1 MDCSD
6 AILVDATLNCLGIL
20 LRTRQSIA
28 NKIISAIL
36 KFNPLK
42 QANSPLSTKTRIQI
56 RSMEKSTRALLLH
69 VYRKYVSC
77 PNRSPHEMRI
87 CNLCR
92 NPESPIATRI
102 KQYVDRLTQ
111 NRIDIF
117 DDGGSKKRALPHEPT
132 DGLDS
137 TKRRRLGA
145 ELPPNTGVPLAPNGP
160 NSLAQLYTLTGD
172 QTLASFDVKQ
182 LPQDL
187 VVSISQGLLAHINQ
201 QELDQAINFVR
212 SRFLSISSK
221 PPQSS
226 ALGDDEEDYEPDF
239 EPNEDREQILN
250 RADALP
256 PEDSAEAQ
264 AEVAL
269 GPFELPQ
276 PPPMTQKEREEVAR
290 GAINRVFGMI
300 PVFDEPTSVKKAKP
314 GLNRLAGS
322 TYDREAWITF
332 ITRLATRAPA
342 GLYDDGEEDVDSKA
356 LTPANGQPSQ
366 LGEVIRDSLWRY
378 IMEDFRARIHV
389 AISWLNEE
397 WFNDKMQHQAFASRA
412 DQDDQSSPP
421 KRYYE
426 TCVLKVLDGIMPYLD
441 ARDKLLMRFLSEIPE
456 VSEQVL
462 ARVKSLA
469 KDPERVD
476 LAVRAILYVLH
487 GPRHRFPDDHVK
499 LTFMHSYLIM
509 FKPPAREISVDAMED
524 LWRNCKA
531 PARTQFPPPMS
542 HSNEPPNR

>member
-1 MDCSD
+1 M
-6 AILVDATLNCLGIL
+6 
-20 LRTRQSIA
+20 
-28 NKIISAIL
+28 
-36 KFNPLK
+36 
-42 QANSPLSTKTRIQI
+42 STESMYPSQI
-56 RSMEKSTRALLLH
+56 DH
-69 VYRKYVSC
+69 
-77 PNRSPHEMRI
+77 PHEIRFV
-87 CNLCR
+87 NFCR
-92 NPESPIATRI
+92 NPESPIAARI

-117 DDGGSKKRALPHEPT
+117 DDGVSKKRALPLEPT

-145 ELPPNTGVPLAPNGP
+145 ELPPNTGVPLAVNGP
-160 NSLAQLYTLTGD
+160 NSLAQLYTLTSD

-201 QELDQAINFVR
+201 QELDQAINLVR
-212 SRFLSISSK
+212 SRFLSISK

-226 ALGDDEEDYEPDF
+226 ALGEDEEDYEPDF

-269 GPFELPQ
+269 GPFELAQ
-276 PPPMTQKEREEVAR
+276 PPPMTQKETEEVGR
-290 GAINRVFGMI
+290 GTINRVFGMI
-300 PVFDEPTSVKKAKP
+300 PVLDEPAGIKKAKS

-342 GLYDDGEEDVDSKA
+342 GLYDDVKEEIESKA
-356 LTPANGQPSQ
+356 LTPVNGQPSQ
-366 LGEVIRDSLWRY
+366 LGEVIRDNLWRY
-378 IMEDFRARIHV
+378 IMEDFRARIHL

-397 WFNDKMQHQAFASRA
+397 WFNDKMQQQAFSDRP
-412 DQDDQSSPP
+412 DKDDKSSPP
-421 KRYYE
+421 KQYYE
-426 TCVLKVLDGIMPYLD
+426 TCVLKILDGIMPYLD

-462 ARVKSLA
+462 ERVKSLA

-476 LAVRAILYVLH
+476 LAVKAILYVLYFPH
-487 GPRHRFPDDHVK
+487 AKIPDDHVK
-499 LTFMHSYLIM
+499 LTSMHSYLIM
-509 FKPPAREISVDAMED
+509 FKPPGREISLDAMED
-524 LWRNCKA
+524 LWRNCK
-531 PARTQFPPPMS
+531 PPLHPLS
-542 HSNEPPNR
+542 S